1 MISVSYFSEMNS
13 IFLESD
19 VNFNFQTL
27 SIHRSDSGIK
37 CTANCSSTKSCSG
50 VKFSEGQ
57 CELFGSIESYSFR
70 VQTVFLKKTS
80 KYLKLVLS

>member
-1 MISVSYFSEMNS
+1 MILVSYFSEMNS

-27 SIHRSDSGIK
+27 SIHRSDSRIK

-57 CELFGSIESYSFR
+57 CELLGSIESYSFR
-70 VQTVFLKKTS
+70 AQTVFLKKAK
-80 KYLKLVLS
+80 KYRKLLVS